1 MKSDTQKRFD
11 RLVSDL
17 VKLDKKRDRKMRQI
31 KATQEK
37 IDKLKNKKES

>member
-1 MKSDTQKRFD
+1 MKRDEQVRFD

-17 VKLDKKRDRKMRQI
+17 VKLDRKRDRKMRQI
-31 KATQEK
+31 KEQQEK

>member
-1 MKSDTQKRFD
+1 MKRDEQVRFD

-17 VKLDKKRDRKMRQI
+17 VKLDRKRDRKMRQI
-31 KATQEK
+31 KAQQEK